1 MKTNLTFT
9 PPLLTKFN
17 KHRGFHVFLFLFAL
31 PMMWLT
37 ACSEHEGKET
47 PEPVPEPDQPAIVIP
62 DTENTAPVMEQAGG
76 TTALRFTA
84 SAAWTAEANA
94 ITRAADWISVQPTHG
109 EAGEV
114 TLTITTQ
121 PNDTYDER
129 NAAIIIT
136 CDKEQKTLTV
146 SQKQRDALLVSSN
159 KIELEADGGD
169 FTIQL
174 QANVEVDYEI
184 EESASWLTA
193 TDSKS
198 RALDDIT
205 LAFHAEANTS
215 KEARQATVTLS
226 GSGLTETVTVYQAGT
241 APFLILSQKEYL
253 VSAGGETIQVELRS
267 NTSYKVQ
274 LPEAGWIAEADTR
287 AVSAY
292 THYFTIAPND
302 TYDAR
307 TAEILFT
314 STDGT
319 LADTLRVTQV
329 QQDAIVLAQQAYD
342 LPAESNRLEF
352 PVLANVD
359 VTATTDVEWITP
371 VPDARGLEEK
381 NLRFDVSANTDSLAR
396 QGTIILSGGNVTQE
410 IVVRQAGY
418 KEEPEL
424 VDVKYRRS
432 WIWEEAHD
440 NLPLLYYAC
449 VDRDRYYDNGEVVTD
464 RFVDIG
470 HIFSLLASREYTED
484 GPFDMA
490 FGYKYI
496 RGGLTTS
503 VINDS
508 VHVEHTYEIVPS
520 LNSIIVHKELTDHIP
535 HDHTKPGNWD
545 EYSVSKL
552 YDESLNIPGAEAIE
566 DEWERCSLPSGWYFW
581 GLFYYMGQRDIDYS
595 YYYFAPQRDNETVLN
610 RFSWLKWTHDQFLVI
625 DGRRIDFL
633 DYYGYDENLQ
643 VNITEEDIS
652 NPVAKVVTYEGKI
665 EYLGR
670 NFSATMI
677 DTIYEQKYDLNEVYY
692 FRGGDD
698 RDEWNWWLGASEE
711 GGAGEPIEIE
721 ASQQPIVTTD
731 ADWIHIDGLEQGEK
745 SPISPVQ
752 LNVCT
757 WTVKWSASPNTTNP
771 RRQGYIYFKNK
782 KGEALRKALIEQQ
795 SADFESLLMGTFE
808 FDGDGWTQ
816 DPESPRY
823 GSLAWYSEGT
833 FVYHKNKLLENTTHH
848 VEAWDGL
855 EWEETDDDIIFHIT
869 PHLNND
875 DQCLSIHIENENV
888 DIPVDIGICQ
898 DVLIDMQE
906 FVGNFEFQGSGCSI
920 NGNEAK
926 LAWNASGTLV
936 YHKKWVHD
944 ITPTYKVEI
953 DNNWSDLQWS
963 ETDEAIY
970 FHNIT
975 PNITPDPRGGK
986 IHLSFG
992 DDSMYLSII
1001 QDPDFD

>member
-1 MKTNLTFT
+1 
-9 PPLLTKFN
+9 
-17 KHRGFHVFLFLFAL
+17 
-31 PMMWLT
+31 MWLT
-37 ACSEHEGKET
+37 ACSKDEGKET

-84 SAAWTAEANA
+84 SAAWTAETNA
-94 ITRAADWISVQPTHG
+94 ITRTADWISVQPTHG
-109 EAGEV
+109 EAGDV

-121 PNDTYDER
+121 PNNTYDER
-129 NAAIIIT
+129 NAAIVIT
-136 CDKEQKTLTV
+136 CGEEQKTLTV

-184 EESASWLTA
+184 EENASWLTA
-193 TDSKS
+193 ADSKS
-198 RALDDIT
+198 RTLDDIT
-205 LAFHAEANTS
+205 LAFHAEANTN

-267 NTSYKVQ
+267 NTDYKIQ
-274 LPEAGWIAEADTR
+274 LPEAGWIAEADAR

-342 LPAESNRLEF
+342 LPAESSRLEF
-352 PVLANVD
+352 PVLTNVD
-359 VTATTDVEWITP
+359 VTSTTDVDWITP

-381 NLRFDVSANTDSLAR
+381 TLRFDVSANTDSLAR
-396 QGTIILSGGNVTQE
+396 QGKIILSGGSVMQE

-424 VDVKYRRS
+424 VRVEYRTGYE
-432 WIWEEAHD
+432 WHEAEY
-440 NLPLLYYAC
+440 NLPLRYNAIVY
-449 VDRDRYYDNGEVVTD
+449 RDRYYDNGEVITD
-464 RFVDIG
+464 TFMDVA
-470 HIFSLLASREYTED
+470 H
-484 GPFDMA
+484 MA
-490 FGYKYI
+490 FISCTSYPYQGIFDELQFGYQSH
-496 RGGLTTS
+496 RLTANTKLVS
-503 VINDS
+503 NDS
-508 VHVEHTYEIVPS
+508 IIIRSSSDIVPS
-520 LNSIIVHKELTDHIP
+520 LKGFEILSEPTVTQSTSDKLG
-535 HDHTKPGNWD
+535 KWD

-552 YDESLNIPGAEAIE
+552 YE
-566 DEWERCSLPSGWYFW
+566 DNEFISAADVSSDGNWPSDDRQTGWYF
-581 GLFYYMGQRDIDYS
+581 RDIRFMEAYAVDYIGPPS
-595 YYYFAPQRDNETVLN
+595 YLPSFFRYSFNPVFY
-610 RFSWLKWTHDQFLVI
+610 DQYLVI

-633 DYYGYDENLQ
+633 KYANDAMSTFKLNY
-643 VNITEEDIS
+643 TEKDIDG
-652 NPVAKVVTYEGKI
+652 PGKVTTHKYSMTFM
-665 EYLGR
+665 GR
-670 NFSATMI
+670 NFCAALVDS
-677 DTIYEQKYDLNEVYY
+677 IYEQKYDLNEVYY
-692 FRGGDD
+692 FRGGEDL
-698 RDEWNWWLGASEE
+698 DEWNWWLGSSEE

-745 SPISPVQ
+745 SPTSPVQ

-757 WTVKWSASPNTTNP
+757 WTVKWSTSPNTTNP

-782 KGEALRKALIEQQ
+782 KGEVLRKALIKQQ

-823 GSLAWYSEGT
+823 GSLAWYSEGA

-869 PHLNND
+869 PHLNHD
-875 DQCLSIHIENENV
+875 HQCLSIHIENENV

-944 ITPTYKVEI
+944 ITPTYKVKI

-975 PNITPDPRGGK
+975 PNTTSDPRGGK
-986 IHLSFG
+986 IHLTFE
-992 DDSMYLSII
+992 DDMSIFLSII
-1001 QDPDFD
+1001 QDPDY